1 MAHQKGG
8 ALMRYQ
14 PVIGLEVHVQL
25 KTDSKIFCGC
35 STTFGSEPNSQT
47 CPVCLGL
54 PGALPVLN
62 KKVVEFAIQAGLS
75 TNCSITPRS
84 IFARK
89 NYFYPDLPKG
99 YQISQFEDPICQH
112 GWLDIQIEGQELS
125 PEQQDKC
132 VNEVISCQKS
142 AKNNFSRTKRIGI
155 TRIHMEED
163 AGKLVHNDVSGLGD
177 GSGVDLNR
185 ACTPLLEVVSEPD
198 LRSSDEA
205 VSYLKQLHQIVTW
218 LGICDGNMEEGS
230 FRCDANVSVMPLG
243 SETLGT
249 RAEIKN
255 VNSFKFVK
263 QAIEYEI
270 QRQID
275 LIEDGGTVVQ
285 ETRLFDP
292 NSGTTRSMRSK
303 EEAHD
308 YRYFPDPDLVPLV
321 IDDAW
326 VQRTRDG
333 LPELPEQRKQRFM
346 TEWSLSA
353 YDAEVLTANRSL
365 AEYFEACVA
374 LHANAK
380 VVSNWIMGE
389 ITRVLN
395 DTGTSIDRCPVTP
408 QLLVDL
414 LKLIE
419 GGTISGKIAKT
430 VFDEMWRSGKDPAVI
445 VQEQG
450 LVQVSD
456 SGAIEAIIDE
466 ILTREAGQVEEFR
479 SGKDKLF
486 GFFVGQVMKASK
498 GKANPAV
505 VNELLMSKLKG

>member
-1 MAHQKGG
+1 
-8 ALMRYQ
+8 MRFQ

-25 KTDSKIFCGC
+25 KTASKIFCGC
-35 STTFGSEPNSQT
+35 STSFGSEPNSQT

-62 KKVVEFAIQAGLS
+62 KQVVEFAIQAGLS

-99 YQISQFEDPICQH
+99 YQISQFEDPICQR
-112 GWLDIQIEGQELS
+112 GWLDIDLNGE
-125 PEQQDKC
+125 
-132 VNEVISCQKS
+132 
-142 AKNNFSRTKRIGI
+142 TKRIGI

-263 QAIEYEI
+263 LAIEYEI

-326 VQRTRDG
+326 VQRTRAG

-346 TEWSLSA
+346 VEWALSV
-353 YDAEVLTANRSL
+353 YDAEVLTASRSL

-374 LHANAK
+374 LHPNAK
-380 VVSNWIMGE
+380 LVSNWIMGE
-389 ITRVLN
+389 ITRSLN
-395 DTGTSIDRCPVTP
+395 DSGLSIECCQVTP
-408 QLLVDL
+408 QLLVEL
-414 LKLIE
+414 LALIE
-419 GGTISGKIAKT
+419 GGTISGKIAKI
-430 VFDEMWRSGKDPAVI
+430 VFDEMWKSGKEPAII

-466 ILTREAGQVEEFR
+466 ILTREAGQVAEYR

-505 VNELLMSKLKG
+505 VNELLLSKLKG